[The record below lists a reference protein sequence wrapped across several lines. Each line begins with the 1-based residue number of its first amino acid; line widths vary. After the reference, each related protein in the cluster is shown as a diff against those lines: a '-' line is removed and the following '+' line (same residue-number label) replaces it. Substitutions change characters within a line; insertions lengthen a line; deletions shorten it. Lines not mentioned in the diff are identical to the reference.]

1 MNRTGAHFTDMPDQA
16 EQNGGEGSQKR
27 GEPSVET
34 AKPAKER
41 SKQTSEPSVEKIE
54 EGPVTTGKEAPG
66 QDSATVKSAE
76 NGLVGILETDS
87 NEESMALASAS
98 KEKTQERPGPASS
111 APGKNVIPPRRTSF
125 ENGHRAPFAAQKYA
139 WPVDS
144 AQNGLHPAPGMP
156 SEDGMRRGQQ
166 GMDREAADQPTSS
179 LPSVGSQNPQ
189 AGEMS
194 ERRTQLE
201 EMPTGALPAQRPQ
214 SEQIRRET
222 RVDEHRQQS
231 EFIETRK
238 IPVSERPGS
247 AEQRQFAE
255 LPTTPLPAIPHTPSS
270 AGRGKGLTRG
280 RALLLALLLIILII
294 NATVTGFGQFFGP
307 QGWGSVFN
315 GPSGGNQNLL
325 NQLRQE
331 LQRTATPGL
340 KGQPTAPP
348 LTPLQIVDRLL
359 ANMTLQQKLG
369 QMLMVRFNSLNYSP
383 QLNAMLTQYHV
394 GSVIAYQGN
403 IESKAQLT
411 SLNAQIQRNGD
422 LPMIISID
430 QEGGTV
436 DRLVNLDGPQPSA
449 SSIGAT
455 NNPNTAYQQ
464 GIKDAQDLASYGFN
478 LNLAPV
484 VDVNNI
490 YNPQLYGRTYG
501 TNPTIV
507 TTMAGA
513 YLNGLQHTGKV
524 LGSIKHFP
532 GLGDT
537 STDPHYGLPYLTRSL
552 DNLNA
557 VDWAPYKNLLSKGNV
572 YAVMVTHEIVKALD
586 PNTPSSL
593 SPKVISIL
601 RNQLGF
607 KGVIITDGLTMQG
620 ITNYYTLGQAAV
632 MAVKAG
638 DDLLMDPGSPNEV
651 AQMVNSL
658 AQAVQSGT
666 ISQQRIDDSV
676 RRILLLKYQMGLLQL
691 HS

>member
-1 MNRTGAHFTDMPDQA
+1 MRLTGAQFTDIQGQA
-16 EQNGGEGSQKR
+16 GRNEEEDIQKSAASR
-27 GEPSVET
+27 QESAT
-34 AKPAKER
+34 PAKEQ
-41 SKQTSEPSVEKIE
+41 SKQTSEPSFEKTG
-54 EGPVTTGKEAPG
+54 EGPVTKGKEAPD
-66 QDSATVKSAE
+66 QRDAIEESAE
-76 NGLVGILETDS
+76 DSLVGILETTS
-87 NEESMALASAS
+87 NEEAAAPE
-98 KEKTQERPGPASS
+98 EKTQENPGRIPPTARKS
-111 APGKNVIPPRRTSF
+111 VIPPRRTSF
-125 ENGHRAPFAAQKYA
+125 ENGHRAPFAAQTNRWSA
-139 WPVDS
+139 DR
-144 AQNGLHPAPGMP
+144 AQNGRQPAPGLP
-156 SEDGMRRGQQ
+156 SGAGTHGEQQ
-166 GMDREAADQPTSS
+166 GMNREAADMPTDA
-179 LPSVGSQNPQ
+179 LPPVGSQYPQ
-189 AGEMS
+189 AGE
-194 ERRTQLE
+194 RQAGLE
-201 EMPTGALPAQRPQ
+201 EMPTGALPVQRPQ
-214 SEQIRRET
+214 SEQVLREAPVNERRY
-222 RVDEHRQQS
+222 QS

-238 IPVSERPGS
+238 IPASERPGS
-247 AEQRQFAE
+247 AEQMRYAD
-255 LPTTPLPAIPHTPSS
+255 LPTTPLPVVPRTPSP

-280 RALLLALLLIILII
+280 RALLLALLLIIVII
-294 NATVTGFGQFFGP
+294 NATATGFGQFFGP

-315 GPSGGNQNLL
+315 GPGSANQNLL
-325 NQLRQE
+325 NQLRQQ
-331 LQRTATPGL
+331 LQHTPTPGV

-348 LTPLQIVDRLL
+348 LTPTQIVDRLL

-369 QMLMVRFNSLNYSP
+369 QMLMVRFNSLSYSP
-383 QLNAMLTQYHV
+383 QLNAMITQYHV
-394 GSVIAYQGN
+394 GSVIEYQEN

-411 SLNAQIQRNGD
+411 TLNAQIQHNGD

-449 SSIGAT
+449 TSIGAT
-455 NNPNTAYQQ
+455 NNPNVAYQQ

-490 YNPQLYGRTYG
+490 YNAQLYERTYG

-513 YLNGLQHTGKV
+513 YLNGLQHSGQV

-552 DNLNA
+552 ASLNA
-557 VDWAPYKNLLSKGNV
+557 VDWAPYKNLISKGNV

-593 SPKVISIL
+593 SPKVVSIL

-607 KGVIITDGLTMQG
+607 QGVIVTDGLTMQG
-620 ITNYYTLGQAAV
+620 ITDYYTLGQAAV

-651 AQMVNSL
+651 AQMVDSL
-658 AQAVQSGT
+658 TQAVQSGA

-676 RRILLLKYQMGLLQL
+676 RRVLLLKYQMGLLKL
-691 HS
+691 NA

>member
-1 MNRTGAHFTDMPDQA
+1 MKSTGAHFTDMPDQVG
-16 EQNGGEGSQKR
+16 QQGSEDGQEASR
-27 GEPSVET
+27 QET
-34 AKPAKER
+34 AQPVKEQR
-41 SKQTSEPSVEKIE
+41 TQTSEPSVERIE
-54 EGPVTTGKEAPG
+54 EGSVTPGKQAPG
-66 QDSATVKSAE
+66 QDGAE
-76 NGLVGILETDS
+76 DGLVGVLESDS
-87 NEESMALASAS
+87 SEQSADPAPEETVGEHARRA
-98 KEKTQERPGPASS
+98 R
-111 APGKNVIPPRRTSF
+111 APGKYVIPPRRTSF
-125 ENGHRAPFAAQKYA
+125 ENGDRASLAAQHYA
-139 WPVDS
+139 WP
-144 AQNGLHPAPGMP
+144 AGNTHNGLHPAPEVS
-156 SEDGMRRGQQ
+156 SENDGRRGPQEA
-166 GMDREAADQPTSS
+166 GREAADQPTDV
-179 LPSVGSQNPQ
+179 LPPVASPR
-189 AGEMS
+189 AGAQFE
-194 ERRTQLE
+194 ERARTDD
-201 EMPTGALPAQRPQ
+201 MPTSVLPVQRPQ
-214 SEQIRRET
+214 SASGRQENGR
-222 RVDEHRQQS
+222 RQQS
-231 EFIETRK
+231 ELIETRK
-238 IPVSERPGS
+238 IPVSERPGL
-247 AEQRQFAE
+247 AEQRPLVD
-255 LPTTPLPAIPHTPSS
+255 LPTTPLPAVPPISS
-270 AGRGKGLTRG
+270 PAGRSKGLTRG
-280 RALLLALLLIILII
+280 RALLLALLLVILIL

-307 QGWGSVFN
+307 QGWGSVFSAP
-315 GPSGGNQNLL
+315 GSANQNLL

-331 LQRTATPGL
+331 LQRTATPGVN
-340 KGQPTAPP
+340 GQPTAPP

-369 QMLMVRFNSLNYSP
+369 QMLMVRFNSLSYTP
-383 QLNAMLTQYHV
+383 QLNAMITQYHI
-394 GSVIAYQGN
+394 GSVIEYQGN

-411 SLNAQIQRNGD
+411 GLNAQIQHNGD

-436 DRLVNLDGPQPSA
+436 DRLINLDGPQPSA

-455 NNPNTAYQQ
+455 SNPNAAYQQ
-464 GIKDAQDLASYGFN
+464 GLKDAQDLASYGFN

-490 YNPQLYGRTYG
+490 YNSQLYGRTYG

-507 TTMAGA
+507 TAMAGA

-552 DNLNA
+552 ESLNA
-557 VDWAPYKNLLSKGNV
+557 VDWVPYKNLIGKGNV
-572 YAVMVTHEIVKALD
+572 YAVMVTHEIVRALD
-586 PNTPSSL
+586 PSIPSSL

-632 MAVKAG
+632 LAVKAG

-658 AQAVQSGT
+658 MQAVQSGT

-691 HS
+691 HA